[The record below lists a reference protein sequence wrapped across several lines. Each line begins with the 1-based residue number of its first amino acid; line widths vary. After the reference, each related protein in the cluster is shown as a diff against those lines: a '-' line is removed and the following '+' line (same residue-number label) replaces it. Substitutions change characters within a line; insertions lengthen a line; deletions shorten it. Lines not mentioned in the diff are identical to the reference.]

1 MKHFAGH
8 FLLSA
13 FLLFSSNVVAVE
25 NINIIPKPLS
35 VAVQEGAFALS
46 AKTSINLLS
55 ADAKLKLS
63 VDFFNDLLKKTF
75 SKGLKVGESKNLK
88 SNAINVNVNS
98 LLGDEEYTLAVDNKQ
113 ITIEGGSPKAV
124 FYAFQTLRQ
133 LLPVSIEKGAKM
145 KLISIPAVVIKDKPD
160 FAYRGG
166 MLDVCRHFFTVAE
179 VKKYI
184 DILSLHKMNTFHW
197 HLTDD
202 QGWRIEIKKYPKL
215 TEVGSI
221 RNQTKVGNY
230 SDEKAGYD
238 NTPYGGFY
246 TQKQIKEIVKY
257 ASDKFITIIPEIE
270 MPGHGVAALTS
281 YPYLGCVGK
290 NYKLRET
297 WGVSEEVY
305 CPGKETTFQFIEDVL
320 TEVMNLF
327 PSEYIHIGGDECPKG
342 EWEKCPLCQKRI
354 KDEGLKNEL
363 ELQSYLVLR
372 VEKFV
377 NSKGRKIIG
386 WDEILEGG
394 LSKTATVMSW
404 RGSKGGIEAAKRGN
418 HVIMAPNT
426 YCYLDYYQTGDLKNE
441 PLGIGGNLPIEK
453 VYELNPYQDL
463 NAEECKYIVGVQG
476 NLWTEYIATFDHAEY
491 MILPRLAAISEVG
504 WALNRKDYPDFWQR
518 MQSMMRRYDAL
529 GYRSAKHMLKNK
541 PKVVCTPAQNSM
553 PIDNL

>member
-55 ADAKLKLS
+55 TDTKLKLS

-133 LLPVSIEKGAKM
+133 LLPVSIEKGAKI
-145 KLISIPAVVIKDKPD
+145 KSIIIPAVIIKDKPN
-160 FAYRGG
+160 FTYRGG

-386 WDEILEGG
+386 WDEIL
-394 LSKTATVMSW
+394 
-404 RGSKGGIEAAKRGN
+404 
-418 HVIMAPNT
+418 
-426 YCYLDYYQTGDLKNE
+426 
-441 PLGIGGNLPIEK
+441 
-453 VYELNPYQDL
+453 
-463 NAEECKYIVGVQG
+463 
-476 NLWTEYIATFDHAEY
+476 
-491 MILPRLAAISEVG
+491 
-504 WALNRKDYPDFWQR
+504 
-518 MQSMMRRYDAL
+518 
-529 GYRSAKHMLKNK
+529 
-541 PKVVCTPAQNSM
+541 
-553 PIDNL
+553 